1 MRNVIKGVIS
11 GAVDQLKGWG
21 EAMAAPTAYTD
32 DELVDRYVRFH
43 QNRPSALLNF
53 AGRDAPRGADVL
65 GEAAR
70 YESRMEKLL
79 QRRQ

>member
-1 MRNVIKGVIS
+1 MRDLIKGVIS
-11 GAVDQLKGWG
+11 GAVEQLRGWS
-21 EAMAAPTAYTD
+21 EAMASPAAYTD
-32 DELVDRYVRFH
+32 DELLDRYVRFH
-43 QNRPSALLNF
+43 RNRPSAMLDF

-70 YESRMEKLL
+70 YETRMEKLF